1 MGISYHSKY
10 VLPLSAVLY
19 STHDRFLQLETE
31 QSLLIPKSRAALERY
46 GHHLVI
52 GNILTTRKHE
62 VVFIQKSS
70 ESWLRLNEVE
80 KVEEGREIEE
90 DIVGRLVG
98 MHSAWIKEA
107 EVVV

>member
-1 MGISYHSKY
+1 MIETDDISQ
-10 VLPLSAVLY
+10 
-19 STHDRFLQLETE
+19 QLETE

-70 ESWLRLNEVE
+70 ESWLRLNEAE

-98 MHSAWIKEA
+98 MHSAWIE
-107 EVVV
+107 EVVVE